1 MSAREKIR
9 EGLIYFPARKSF
21 DGDAEMS
28 PSKLSKGANGAR
40 VFSTGFSSAID
51 RRGKKNLL
59 ISHEETKRFHEKICY
74 LKKLYL
80 EERIKFIFRI
90 GY

>member
-9 EGLIYFPARKSF
+9 EGLIYFPARESF

-51 RRGKKNLL
+51 G
-59 ISHEETKRFHEKICY
+59 
-74 LKKLYL
+74 
-80 EERIKFIFRI
+80 ERKTC
-90 GY
+90 